1 MLMSV
6 GTCSRPTTP
15 WDGSCLWWQLSWVAV
30 VLGGSCPTW
39 QLSYVA
45 IVLGGSCPGWQ
56 LSYVAVVLRG
66 SCPDAV
72 IQVVVSSHNTI
83 FNRNAPI
90 WLSDN
95 EYSAYSTIILALLK
109 ITKWHGHVAHMAKHM
124 NMVGGPA
131 PYIWCCLLLRTQSYT
146 LTRSFEM
153 L

>member
-1 MLMSV
+1 MAVVFGGNCPGWQLSWV
-6 GTCSRPTTP
+6 AVVLRGNCPT
-15 WDGSCLWWQLSWVAV
+15 WQLSWVAV
-30 VLGGSCPTW
+30 VLGGSCPT
-39 QLSYVA
+39 
-45 IVLGGSCPGWQ
+45 WQ